1 MRSIS
6 SIQRQLQSGSYWLLD
21 GATGTELEARGYQTS
36 LPFWTAFAAW
46 DCPDLLSKI
55 YLEYLEAGSNI
66 LTANTFRISYYLFEK
81 HHRFGEYQ
89 PLLSDTCQLTRDL
102 MGENQQVLLAA
113 SLTTL
118 EDCYRPDLVPPM
130 DVLEHY
136 HEKQLRSLSEC
147 RVDLILAETINSVT
161 EAAVIMKL
169 ASQMGLP
176 LVMSV
181 VTNGKGALL
190 SGESLHDLVAITK
203 AHLPVALAL
212 NCRST
217 AELLTDARILSAEFG
232 GIKGVYS
239 NAPGKPHP
247 TKGWEAAP
255 DSLEVLTKFISDMQ
269 SLDFRIFGGCCGT
282 TPRMIKAM
290 HDRLA
295 GLKGHKV

>member
-1 MRSIS
+1 MMSIS
-6 SIQRQLQSGSYWLLD
+6 SIQRQLLSRSYWLLD
-21 GATGTELEARGYQTS
+21 GAIGTELEARGYQTS

-46 DCPDLLSKI
+46 DCPDLLTKI

-81 HHRFGEYQ
+81 HHRLGEYE
-89 PLLSDTCQLTRDL
+89 PLLSDTCQLTREL
-102 MGENQQVLLAA
+102 IGENQNVLLAA

-118 EDCYRPDLVPPM
+118 EDCYRPDLVPPIA
-130 DVLEHY
+130 VLKHY
-136 HEKQLRSLSEC
+136 HEKQLRSLSESP
-147 RVDLILAETINSVT
+147 VDLILAETINSVT

-169 ASQMGLP
+169 TNQMRLP
-176 LVMSV
+176 LIMSV

-190 SGESLHDLVAITK
+190 SGESLHDLVAITQS
-203 AHLPVALAL
+203 HQPLALSL

-217 AELLTDARILSAEFG
+217 EDLGRDARILSAEFD

-247 TKGWEAAP
+247 AKGWEAAP
-255 DSLEVLTKFISDMQ
+255 DSLEVLSKFITDMQ

-282 TPRMIKAM
+282 TPPMIKAM
-290 HDRLA
+290 HQRLS
-295 GLKGHKV
+295 GLKGEKV